1 MDVMHTDTTDTTP
14 DSFLALRRLQRLRNI
29 QRVNAAFS
37 ATTGAAMAVT
47 SGWLARQVDLP
58 RPVVVAL
65 GIGLVGWSAVLGVLA
80 VQPEQR
86 LVRMSRLVAT
96 GDAAWVLGS
105 IVLALARDLTGV
117 GMALVIGAAAVVAV
131 FAAGG
136 QITASGV
143 DHHDVRERTE
153 ILFRSVVVA
162 TPPPAAW
169 QMVLDADLYAR
180 LAPNLTE
187 IVVAPDECARTCTD
201 SRGHTW
207 SEAMRLDHDRRV
219 QHIDVDVTEHP
230 MPVDHLAATI
240 SVDDDPAGSRID
252 IAFTYATEMTLKGLA
267 TSLVLPVL
275 GPRLLRP
282 ITTGWARR
290 AASMTSTGRRGAS
303 T

>member
-1 MDVMHTDTTDTTP
+1 MPTDTSDPTRE
-14 DSFLALRRLQRLRNI
+14 SFLALRRLQHLRDI
-29 QRVNAAFS
+29 QRANAAFS
-37 ATTGAAMAVT
+37 ATTGAAMAAT
-47 SGWLARQVDLP
+47 SGWLSRQVDLP
-58 RPVVVAL
+58 RALVVVL
-65 GIGLVGWSAVLGVLA
+65 GIGLIGWSAVLVVVA
-80 VQPEQR
+80 VQRAQR
-86 LVRMSRLVAT
+86 LVPASRLVAA

-105 IVLALARDLTGV
+105 IVVTAVLDLTAV
-117 GMALVIGAAAVVAV
+117 GTALVLGTAAVVAA

-136 QITASGV
+136 LIAASRVG
-143 DHHDVRERTE
+143 HHDSGERTE

-162 TPPPAAW
+162 APPPAAW

-201 SRGHTW
+201 TRGHTW
-207 SEAMRLDHDRRV
+207 SEAMRLDHLGRV

-240 SVDDDPAGSRID
+240 SVVDDPAGSRID

-282 ITTGWARR
+282 ITSGWERH
-290 AASMTSTGRRGAS
+290 AASPPSKTSPRS
-303 T
+303 SFSP